1 MRILEETDQRFIG
14 IEKKI
19 GLFIIIAIIGV
30 FTVIAFIGIQ
40 HDVFTP
46 KTRIYFIADSGQGIN
61 EGMAIKLSGFKIGK
75 VEGLSLDDIAR
86 VKVELSINTKY
97 MKWIKTDSKARLIK
111 EGVIGDSIIEI
122 TPGSADARQV
132 PEDGIIAFERAKGL
146 SEMAEELKDEIK
158 PVLTDI
164 KQIIHYVNDPQGDI
178 KQTLKNLRELSEDVS
193 TTRQHLDTLLQDAEK
208 NMNVTVTKIDFLL
221 DSTKQTITTVDNV
234 IKKIDR
240 DIPHMVEIAN
250 KSLKNIETTT
260 EEIKKAVERSA
271 PQVPSI
277 VEKAGDV
284 ADSTKEVVDSVK
296 KIWPIRS
303 YIKASEEKTLNVDSY
318 DSK

>member
-30 FTVIAFIGIQ
+30 LTVIAFIGIQ

-46 KTRIYFIADSGQGIN
+46 KTRIYFMADSGQGIS
-61 EGMAIKLSGFKIGK
+61 EDMAVELSGFKIGK
-75 VEGLSLDDIAR
+75 VERLSLDDVAR

-111 EGVIGDSIIEI
+111 EGLMGDSAIVEI
-122 TPGSADARQV
+122 TPGSADAEQV
-132 PEDGIIAFERAKGL
+132 LEDGMIAFERVKGL
-146 SEMAEELKDEIK
+146 SEMAEELKDEIT

-164 KQIIHYVNDPQGDI
+164 KQIIRYVNDPQSDI
-178 KQTLKNLRELSEDVS
+178 KQTLGNLRKLSEDIS
-193 TTRQHLDTLLQDAEK
+193 TTRQHLDTLLQNAEK
-208 NMNVTVTKIDFLL
+208 NVNETITKMNLLL
-221 DSTKQTITTVDNV
+221 DSAEQTITTADN
-234 IKKIDR
+234 IIEKIDR

-250 KSLKNIETTT
+250 KSLKNIETTA
-260 EEIKKAVERSA
+260 EEIKRTVERSA
-271 PQVPSI
+271 PQILST

-284 ADSTKEVVDSVK
+284 VDSTKEVADSVK

-303 YIKASEEKTLNVDSY
+303 YIKAPEEKTLKMDSY
-318 DSK
+318 E